1 MKNKITKWLLS
12 LVVFLLVASSATSIA
27 LASVLNQYNQNDKGA
42 ISIAPENWND
52 QTVLFPEEG
61 NKPETENA
69 AENMLSEKPLAGE
82 NSHIIL
88 GSERVPDKFGFIVSD
103 DKTVWGT
110 ETNVDIFKVTYE
122 NGKGV
127 VTAESFNGEKIVAPG
142 TENSYTFKLKN
153 NSLSYITYTLN
164 VDAFITPGDEMIPI
178 ESRISR
184 YDGKWIVGG
193 EDSWVDVP
201 TLDTAADE
209 GALSPGRYTYYT
221 LDWCWPFEGN
231 DELDTYL
238 GNLAE
243 EEDITITIV
252 ISTTAVLHID
262 GEPEMEEGL
271 IPPDTGD
278 NSILSLWISLAVGAA
293 IFLIII
299 IIYRIRDEKRSKT
312 EASEN

>member
-12 LVVFLLVASSATSIA
+12 LAVFLLVASSATSIA

-69 AENMLSEKPLAGE
+69 AENMLSEKPLVGE
-82 NSHIIL
+82 NSPIIL
-88 GSERVPDKFGFIVSD
+88 GSERVPDKSGFIVSD

-122 NGKGV
+122 NGEGV

-153 NSLSYITYTLN
+153 NSGSYITYTLN

-252 ISTTAVLHID
+252 ISTTAVSHID

-293 IFLIII
+293 VFLIII

-312 EASEN
+312 EAYEK

>member
-12 LVVFLLVASSATSIA
+12 LAVFLLVASSATSIA

-42 ISIAPENWND
+42 ISIAPESWYD

-82 NSHIIL
+82 NSLITL

-110 ETNVDIFKVTYE
+110 ETRVDIFKVAYE
-122 NGKGV
+122 NGEGV

-153 NSLSYITYTLN
+153 NSGSYITYTLN

-243 EEDITITIV
+243 KEDITITIV
-252 ISTTAVLHID
+252 ISTTAVSHID

-271 IPPDTGD
+271 VPPDTGD

>member
-122 NGKGV
+122 NGEGV

-201 TLDTAADE
+201 TLDTAEDE